1 VLELAIFG
9 LNPAITEELL
19 RVPDA
24 SNIIN
29 NSSVDNSRSST
40 ESAIKPLK
48 VNYEVKSDGT
58 FVQPL
63 LRLSVKLSDTPPEC
77 ESSFGEASSQATP
90 QEVQRSTIGDVSTQ
104 PSIDLSSKLR
114 ALQIQDDI
122 LHAE

>member
-19 RVPDA
+19 RMPDA
-24 SNIIN
+24 SN
-29 NSSVDNSRSST
+29 SPVDNSRILT

-58 FVQPL
+58 SVQPL
-63 LRLSVKLSDTPPEC
+63 LRLSVKLSGTSSEC
-77 ESSFGEASSQATP
+77 ESSFGEAPSQAKT
-90 QEVQRSTIGDVSTQ
+90 QVQRSTIGDVT
-104 PSIDLSSKLR
+104 SIDLSSKLG
-114 ALQIQDDI
+114 ALQIRDDI